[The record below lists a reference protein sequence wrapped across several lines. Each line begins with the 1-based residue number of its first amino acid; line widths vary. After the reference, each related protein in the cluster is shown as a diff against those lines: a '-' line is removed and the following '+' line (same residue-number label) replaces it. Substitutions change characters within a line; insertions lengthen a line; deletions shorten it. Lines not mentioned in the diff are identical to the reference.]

1 VKVGP
6 PSRVPAEFA
15 SRIFNCSCSL
25 SAVLAPSQRFDEF
38 LSHEAD
44 VEFFQK
50 ALAGAMAH
58 GLSLFLGEKKKLIKQ
73 ARNAIEIVI
82 CYQAGA
88 ICCTSRQILTLFVV
102 SAGLLQAMASAI
114 TMPKFSWC
122 EGKMKASAARKAP
135 QSARIVAFEP
145 PPPPAETFR
154 RLFAADKL
162 TVLHEVAIAPV
173 IGKATIQVSRRDDS
187 SSLLPIAKLQTKH
200 FPGTE
205 AITTARVRTA
215 PLTCS
220 YGIRPRQSY
229 RRILVTGVW
238 VRRQLWL

>member
-1 VKVGP
+1 LRRE
-6 PSRVPAEFA
+6 S
-15 SRIFNCSCSL
+15 SI
-25 SAVLAPSQRFDEF
+25 VLAPSQCFDEF

-50 ALAGAMAH
+50 ALAGALAH
-58 GLSLFLGEKKKLIKQ
+58 GLSLILGEKKKLIKQ

-82 CYQAGA
+82 CYQAGPVS
-88 ICCTSRQILTLFVV
+88 CTSRQILTLFVV
-102 SAGLLQAMASAI
+102 STGLLQAMASAI

-145 PPPPAETFR
+145 LPTPAETFR
-154 RLFAADKL
+154 RLFVADKL
-162 TVLHEVAIAPV
+162 TVLHDVAIAPV
-173 IGKATIQVSRRDDS
+173 IGSAMIQASLRDDFTI
-187 SSLLPIAKLQTKH
+187 IASHIKIANK
-200 FPGTE
+200 
-205 AITTARVRTA
+205 TARVWTA

-229 RRILVTGVW
+229 RRILLTGVW
-238 VRRQLWL
+238 NRRQLWFDAGLSRFHL

>member
-1 VKVGP
+1 M
-6 PSRVPAEFA
+6 
-15 SRIFNCSCSL
+15 
-25 SAVLAPSQRFDEF
+25 VLAPSQRFDEF

-50 ALAGAMAH
+50 ALAGALAH

-82 CYQAGA
+82 CYQAGPVS
-88 ICCTSRQILTLFVV
+88 CTSRQILTLFVV
-102 SAGLLQAMASAI
+102 STGLLQAMASAI
-114 TMPKFSWC
+114 TTPKFSWC

-145 PPPPAETFR
+145 LPTPAETFR
-154 RLFAADKL
+154 RLFVADKL

-173 IGKATIQVSRRDDS
+173 IGKAMIQVSRRDDS
-187 SSLLPIAKLQTKH
+187 SSLLLISKLQTKH

-229 RRILVTGVW
+229 RRILLTGVW
-238 VRRQLWL
+238 IRRQLWFDAGLSRFHL